1 MMNAVVMLLILML
14 LVLAVRASLTKTV
27 AESMLNKQYAALRMD
42 NLLNPARLRRAGQGG
57 LWYEPA

>member
-1 MMNAVVMLLILML
+1 MMNAVVMLLSLML

-42 NLLNPARLRRAGQGG
+42 NLLNLARLTRAG
-57 LWYEPA
+57 